1 MKQHLFMRNAS
12 CSANGRMV
20 PARERGFSLVEL
32 MMVGAIAAVLAGVS
46 VPSIAAAMKRYTVIQ
61 AGQQV
66 VATIRAARTQAV
78 GKNQIL
84 HVHIDVENRSYQ
96 ILDAADMAVGPVIFL
111 PTGAQ
116 FVGADTDIE
125 FDTSGRLDPALA
137 PISIVVGD
145 GDDANN
151 RTITVTTSGRV
162 TLVAA

>member
-1 MKQHLFMRNAS
+1 
-12 CSANGRMV
+12 MV
-20 PARERGFSLVEL
+20 AAREHGFSLVEL

-66 VATIRAARTQAV
+66 VSTIRAARTQAV

-84 HVHIDVENRSYQ
+84 HVHIDVEGRSYQ
-96 ILDAADMAVGPVIFL
+96 ILDAADMAVGPVIQL

-116 FVGADTDIE
+116 FVGVDTDIE

-162 TLVAA
+162 QLVEG

>member
-1 MKQHLFMRNAS
+1 
-12 CSANGRMV
+12 MV
-20 PARERGFSLVEL
+20 PAREHGFSLVEL

-46 VPSIAAAMKRYTVIQ
+46 IPSIAAAMKRYTVIQ

-66 VATIRAARTQAV
+66 VGTIRAARTQAV
-78 GKNQIL
+78 GTNQIL
-84 HVHIDVENRSYQ
+84 HVHIDVEARSHQ
-96 ILDAADMAVGPVIFL
+96 ILDAADAAIGPAMLL

-116 FVGADTDIE
+116 FVGADADIE

-145 GDDANN
+145 GDTANN

-162 TLVAA
+162 TLVGN